1 MNCYGSIVMSG
12 NLSKRDS
19 LIGLDLAELPLS
31 LAPWYLNVSAWAKVL
46 ET

>member
-1 MNCYGSIVMSG
+1 MNRCSSIVMSA

-31 LAPWYLNVSAWAKVL
+31 LTPWHLCFSLGGKAQK
-46 ET
+46 